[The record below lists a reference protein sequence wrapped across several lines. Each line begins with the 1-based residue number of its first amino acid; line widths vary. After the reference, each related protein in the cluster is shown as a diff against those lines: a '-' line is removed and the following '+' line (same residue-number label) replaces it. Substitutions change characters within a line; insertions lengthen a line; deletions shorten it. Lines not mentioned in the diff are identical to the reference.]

1 MHRTVGILEF
11 KDFMA
16 FEDGQA
22 VPVYLHSA
30 NPTVPTTNKDDA
42 MRVTKYRYKKEFAD
56 KYIFRKVE
64 AVSDD
69 Q

>member
-11 KDFMA
+11 KEFMA

-30 NPTVPTTNKDDA
+30 NPTVPTTNKDDT
-42 MRVTKYRYKKEFAD
+42 MRVTKCRYKKEFAD